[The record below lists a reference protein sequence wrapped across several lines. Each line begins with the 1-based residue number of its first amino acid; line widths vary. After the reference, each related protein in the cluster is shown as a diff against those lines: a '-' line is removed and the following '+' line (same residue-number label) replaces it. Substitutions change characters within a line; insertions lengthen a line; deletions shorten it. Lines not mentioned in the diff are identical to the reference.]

1 MDVVLVAFIGGMI
14 FAGWRTGFLDRLI
27 GIGFMALSFVA
38 SAYFRY
44 PVGAFAATFL
54 PDVPSEYVNLVG
66 YTIAFPVVLGALH
79 LGRHLLLGRI
89 RVQGVTKEMDAALG
103 AVFGGLEAILI
114 VSAAIVIL
122 DTYFGTSSTL
132 GAMFPSGSLKDL
144 AASFNASETVHL
156 LRGTT
161 VPVVLAILGPFLPA
175 DVSTIL
181 PGGLPTGLPG
191 SGLPGGFPSAFPGFP
206 GSTP

>member
-1 MDVVLVAFIGGMI
+1 VDIVLVGFIAGMI

-27 GIGFMALSFVA
+27 GIGFMAFSFVA

-54 PDVPSEYVNLVG
+54 PKVPSAYVDLVG
-66 YTIAFPVVLGALH
+66 YAIAFPVVLGALH
-79 LGRHLLLGRI
+79 LARHLLLGRV
-89 RVQGVTKEMDAALG
+89 RTEGLTKELDAGLG
-103 AVFGGLEAILI
+103 AVLGGVEAILI

-132 GAMFPSGSLKDL
+132 GAMFPSGALKDL
-144 AASFNASETVHL
+144 AASFNATETVHL

-175 DVSTIL
+175 DVSTIF

-191 SGLPGGFPSAFPGFP
+191 SGLPGGFPSALPGFP
-206 GSTP
+206 TATP